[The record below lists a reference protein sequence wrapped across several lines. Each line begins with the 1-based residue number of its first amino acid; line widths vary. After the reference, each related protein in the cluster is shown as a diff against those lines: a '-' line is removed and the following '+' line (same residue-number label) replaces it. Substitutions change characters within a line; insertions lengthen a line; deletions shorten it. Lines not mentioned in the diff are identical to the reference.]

1 MQHSLRFVGL
11 LWLLLYS
18 HNSLSRQP
26 VVLQPAAQ
34 PTVLQSS
41 TQLPSSQQQSIQ
53 QSTELAIQLAQS
65 CQLSGDAV
73 GGNFGTLHFGSFSQL
88 PQPVQLTSQS
98 NAGSILLRC
107 NLGVDFKILINRGL
121 HGASVAAR
129 QLREP
134 NHGSTLNYQLYRDAQ
149 FSTVWDDTTGLSG
162 VATGTAQQ
170 FDLYAVLPSQP
181 IAASGNYSDTLTV
194 TISW

>member
-1 MQHSLRFVGL
+1 MQLLLRFSGL

-18 HNSLSRQP
+18 QNSLSRQP
-26 VVLQPAAQ
+26 LILQPSVKQ
-34 PTVLQSS
+34 PGPQLQS
-41 TQLPSSQQQSIQ
+41 TQQQSIQ

-65 CQLSGDAV
+65 CQLSGDAS

-88 PQPVQLTSQS
+88 SQPVQLTSQS

-107 NLGVDFKILINRGL
+107 NLGVDFKILINQGL
-121 HGASVAAR
+121 HGTSVTTR

-134 NHGSTLNYQLYRDAQ
+134 HHGSTLYYQLYRDPQ
-149 FSTVWDDTTGLSG
+149 FSTIWDDTTGLSS
-162 VATGTAQQ
+162 VATGASQQ

-181 IAASGNYSDTLTV
+181 VTSSGHYSDTLTV

>member
-1 MQHSLRFVGL
+1 MQLLLRFVGL

-18 HNSLSRQP
+18 QSSMSRQP
-26 VVLQPAAQ
+26 TLLQPSAQQPVLQAN
-34 PTVLQSS
+34 
-41 TQLPSSQQQSIQ
+41 TQLPSAQQQSIQ

-73 GGNFGTLHFGSFSQL
+73 GGNFGTLHFGSFNQL
-88 PQPVQLTSQS
+88 SQPVQLTSQS

-107 NLGVDFKILINRGL
+107 NLGVEFKILINRGL

-149 FSTVWDDTTGLSG
+149 YSAVWDDTTGLSG
-162 VATGTAQQ
+162 VATGSSQQ
-170 FDLYAVLPSQP
+170 FDLYAVLPAQP
-181 IAASGNYSDTLTV
+181 IAASGHYSDTLTV